1 MIAKSIPL
9 TAEDLLERP
18 DDGLRYELVRGELRA
33 MPPGGAEHGSIG
45 GRVVGRLFGFV
56 EAHQLGEVFNSDTGF
71 LLARDPDTVRAP
83 DAAFMSHARLKI
95 SPITKKYFDGPPD
108 LAVEVASPNDTYT
121 EVSEKVE
128 EWLDGGTPYVI
139 VIDPRRQVLTLF
151 RPNQPLRAFRASDML
166 ELPELLP
173 GWSLKVGDL
182 FPALPE

>member
-1 MIAKSIPL
+1 MIAKSISL
-9 TAEDLLERP
+9 TAEDLLDRP
-18 DDGLRYELVRGELRA
+18 DDGQRCELVKGELRT
-33 MPPGGAEHGSIG
+33 MPPGGGEHGFIG
-45 GRVVGRLFGFV
+45 GRVIGRLFGFV
-56 EAHQLGEVFNSDTGF
+56 EAHQLGEVFNSETGF

-83 DAAFMSHARLKI
+83 DAAFMTRARLKI

-139 VIDPRRQVLTLF
+139 VIDPKRQVLTLF
-151 RPNQPLRAFRASDML
+151 RAQQPLRAYRASDTL
-166 ELPELLP
+166 ELPDILP

-182 FPALPE
+182 FPAKAE